1 MEVSRRKMI
10 LSTGAL
16 LGAALVPGSSSA
28 VSNDPVEKT
37 LEEKSMDMVAKE
49 PIDLSECINLY
60 DVEKIA
66 KDKMSKMAYEYI
78 ASGAADEIT
87 VKWNKE
93 VLDNIKLN
101 PSLLVDVSKINTK
114 ITLLGTELAY
124 PILIAPS
131 AYHKIIHPEGERA
144 TVKGASASS
153 ALYVISSHTT
163 TSLEEI
169 SKEATQPL
177 WFQLYIQ
184 DDREFT
190 RELVQKVIAQGCKAL
205 CITIDTPTTGCRD
218 RQVRSRFKLP
228 DNVHAPYM
236 HDRNMVK
243 AGKTPESKKPL
254 TWKDIEWIKSF
265 STIPVVLKGI
275 MNPLDA
281 EQAIKVGA
289 DAIIVS
295 NHGGR
300 NLDTLPAT
308 AEVMPRIAD
317 KVAGKI
323 PLLMDGGIRRGTDV
337 VKAIALGADAVLVG
351 RPVCY
356 GLGAGGAA
364 GVKKVMDI
372 LKTELEI
379 AMTLCGTP
387 TIQSIDKKLIF

>member
-1 MEVSRRKMI
+1 MI

-16 LGAALVPGSSSA
+16 LGTVLVPGSSSA
-28 VSNDPVEKT
+28 GFPDSTEKT
-37 LEEKSMDMVAKE
+37 LDEKVMYAVERE
-49 PIDLSECINLY
+49 PVDLAECINLY

-66 KDKMSKMAYEYI
+66 KDKMSRMAYEYI

-87 VKWNKE
+87 VRWNKE

-101 PSLLVDVSKINTK
+101 PSLLVDVSKINTR
-114 ITLLGTELAY
+114 ITLLGTELPY

-131 AYHKIIHPEGERA
+131 AYHKIIHPDGELA
-144 TVKGASASS
+144 TAKGASAAS

-163 TSLEEI
+163 TPLEEI
-169 SKEATQPL
+169 NKVASQPL

-184 DDREFT
+184 DGREFT

-218 RQVRSRFKLP
+218 RQVKSKFKLP
-228 DNVHAPYM
+228 ENVHAPYM

-243 AGKTPESKKPL
+243 AGKTPSAKKPL

-265 STIPVVLKGI
+265 SAIPVVLKGI

-281 EQAIKVGA
+281 DQAIKSGA

-317 KVAGKI
+317 RVAGKV

-379 AMTLCGTP
+379 TMTLCGTP
-387 TIQSIDKKLIF
+387 TIKSIERKVLY